1 MFFDF
6 GGCLGK
12 GMIRPE
18 IGDGALQGTGIGAT
32 TDAGRF
38 GKGAKELA
46 AAAPPVGLFAYFD
59 FAVAGVPVESF
70 FCLRVRSWRALDSA
84 SSFWC
89 LR

>member
-18 IGDGALQGTGIGAT
+18 IGDGALQGAGIGAT
-32 TDAGRF
+32 ADAGSL

-46 AAAPPVGLFAYFD
+46 AAPPPVGLF
-59 FAVAGVPVESF
+59 
-70 FCLRVRSWRALDSA
+70 
-84 SSFWC
+84 
-89 LR
+89 